1 MTQRNWAFP
10 VLLLCAAGA
19 AAAPALSYRLTQID
33 ADPPGILPIFVTD
46 LNDKGVVVGLSDAN
60 NPDARHAFLWRHGK
74 YSDLNARIDG
84 AVVSE
89 ASGINN
95 RSEVIGQY
103 FDPQGTERSFLLRK
117 GKFTQIDC
125 FAEDIN
131 NRGQIAGES
140 CIWDR
145 GEVTVLPPFGVRQIN
160 DLGVVVGTGSF
171 APNRLRAV
179 IWQEGQLIDLGVP
192 PGFFDS
198 RGRGINN
205 RGQVI
210 GTVEGGTITSG
221 FLWEDGMMMLLPR
234 LAADK
239 TNAPLSINDAGEIV
253 GISEF
258 PQGGGG
264 AAILWDEEGQI
275 FDLNELISSSDPL
288 RPFVGLAVG
297 LLFDNR
303 GRIVAVGSDS
313 RDPDRTRYYLLRPAG
328 RR

>member
-1 MTQRNWAFP
+1 MTRLKWTFP

-19 AAAPALSYRLTQID
+19 AAAPAVSYRITQID
-33 ADPPGILPIFVTD
+33 ADPPGTLPIFVTD

-60 NPDARHAFLWRHGK
+60 NPDVRHAFLWRDGK
-74 YSDLNARIDG
+74 YIDLNARIDG

-89 ASGINN
+89 ASGVNN

-103 FDPQGTERSFLLRK
+103 FDAQGTERSFLLRK
-117 GKFTQIDC
+117 GKFIPIDC

-131 NRGQIAGES
+131 NRGRIAGEG

-145 GEVTVLPPFGVRQIN
+145 GEVTILPPFGVRQIN
-160 DLGVVVGTGSF
+160 DRDVVVGTGSF

-210 GTVEGGTITSG
+210 GTVEGGLPTSG
-221 FLWEDGMMMLLPR
+221 FLWEDGVMTLLPG
-234 LAADK
+234 LTAE
-239 TNAPLSINDAGEIV
+239 TIGVPFSINDVGEIV
-253 GISEF
+253 GNSDL
-258 PQGGGG
+258 PLGGR
-264 AAILWDEEGQI
+264 AAATLWDDDGQI
-275 FDLNELISSSDPL
+275 FDLNKLIRRDDPL
-288 RPFVGLAVG
+288 RPFVRFSHA
-297 LLFDNR
+297 LLINNR
-303 GRIVAVGSDS
+303 GQIVAIGFDS
-313 RDPDRTRYYLLRPAG
+313 RDPTRTGMYLLSPRH
-328 RR
+328 